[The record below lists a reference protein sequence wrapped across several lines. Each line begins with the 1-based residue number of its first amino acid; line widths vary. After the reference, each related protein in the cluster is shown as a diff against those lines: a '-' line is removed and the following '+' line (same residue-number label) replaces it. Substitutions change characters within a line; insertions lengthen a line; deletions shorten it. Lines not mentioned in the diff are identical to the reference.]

1 MEERKRGEEEMESE
15 GVIEEKREA
24 MRRGLGDRKKEE
36 RERGGCRRTERGE

>member
-24 MRRGLGDRKKEE
+24 MRRGLGDRKRE